1 MRPSC
6 APLPPDLASRAKRV
20 ALALPLLAPRFF
32 GGVGGFGGFGGG
44 EQEPETQKG
53 RTVVVDLEVTLRD
66 LYLGRVFE
74 VLREKAEYKPA
85 KGTRK
90 CNCKTRMATR
100 QIAPGMYQQYP
111 TQTCEDC
118 PAVKLVRSKEALQV
132 EVEPG
137 MRDGH
142 EITFFEQGEPLLDG
156 EPGDLKFRLRTVA
169 SANAA
174 GVPFERRGDDLLVA
188 ATVTLT
194 DALVGFERQ
203 MLHLDGK
210 AVPLRAEGV
219 TRPGDVA
226 RLPGQGMP
234 VNGHGRRFGDMYVS
248 YSVQM
253 PAALT
258 DAQKKT
264 VRELFKDAF

>member
-1 MRPSC
+1 
-6 APLPPDLASRAKRV
+6 
-20 ALALPLLAPRFF
+20 
-32 GGVGGFGGFGGG
+32 
-44 EQEPETQKG
+44 
-53 RTVVVDLEVTLRD
+53 VDLEVTLRD
-66 LYLGRVFE
+66 LYLGRTFAV
-74 VLREKAEYKPA
+74 VREKAEYKPS

-111 TQTCEDC
+111 TQSCEDC
-118 PAVKLVRSKEALQV
+118 PAVKLVRAAETLQV

-156 EPGDLKFRLRTVA
+156 EPGDLKFRLRTAASGNADGVA
-169 SANAA
+169 
-174 GVPFERRGDDLLVA
+174 FERRGDDLHVG

-194 DALVGFERQ
+194 DALVGFERSL
-203 MLHLDGK
+203 LHLDGK
-210 AVPLRAEGV
+210 QVPLRAEGV

-226 RLPGQGMP
+226 KLQGQGMP
-234 VNGHGRRFGDMYVS
+234 VNGHGKRFGNMYVT

-253 PAALT
+253 PTQLT

>member
-1 MRPSC
+1 M
-6 APLPPDLASRAKRV
+6 
-20 ALALPLLAPRFF
+20 
-32 GGVGGFGGFGGG
+32 
-44 EQEPETQKG
+44 
-53 RTVVVDLEVTLRD
+53 TLRD
-66 LYLGRVFE
+66 LYLGRTFAV
-74 VLREKAEYKPA
+74 VREKAEYKPS

-111 TQTCEDC
+111 TQSCEDC
-118 PAVKLVRSKEALQV
+118 PAVKLVRAAETLQV

-156 EPGDLKFRLRTVA
+156 EPGDLKFRLRTAASGNADGVA
-169 SANAA
+169 
-174 GVPFERRGDDLLVA
+174 FERRGDDLHVG

-194 DALVGFERQ
+194 DALVGFERSL
-203 MLHLDGK
+203 LHLDGK
-210 AVPLRAEGV
+210 QVPLRAEGV

-226 RLPGQGMP
+226 KLQGQGMP
-234 VNGHGRRFGDMYVS
+234 VNGHGKRFGNMYVT

-253 PAALT
+253 PTQLT

-264 VRELFKDAF
+264 VRDLFKDAF

>member
-1 MRPSC
+1 
-6 APLPPDLASRAKRV
+6 
-20 ALALPLLAPRFF
+20 
-32 GGVGGFGGFGGG
+32 
-44 EQEPETQKG
+44 
-53 RTVVVDLEVTLRD
+53 VDLEVTLRD
-66 LYLGRVFE
+66 LYLGRTFAV
-74 VLREKAEYKPA
+74 VREKAEYKPS

-111 TQTCEDC
+111 TQSCEDC
-118 PAVKLVRSKEALQV
+118 PAVKLVRAAETLQV

-156 EPGDLKFRLRTVA
+156 EPGDLKFRLRTAASGNADGVA
-169 SANAA
+169 
-174 GVPFERRGDDLLVA
+174 FERRGDDLHVG

-194 DALVGFERQ
+194 DALVGFERSL
-203 MLHLDGK
+203 LHLDGK
-210 AVPLRAEGV
+210 QVPLRAEGV

-226 RLPGQGMP
+226 KLQGQGMP
-234 VNGHGRRFGDMYVS
+234 VNGHGKRFGNMYVT

-253 PAALT
+253 PTQLT

-264 VRELFKDAF
+264 VRDLFKDAF

>member
-1 MRPSC
+1 
-6 APLPPDLASRAKRV
+6 
-20 ALALPLLAPRFF
+20 
-32 GGVGGFGGFGGG
+32 
-44 EQEPETQKG
+44 
-53 RTVVVDLEVTLRD
+53 VTLRD
-66 LYLGRVFE
+66 LYLGRTFAV
-74 VLREKAEYKPA
+74 VREKAEYKPS

-111 TQTCEDC
+111 TQSCEDC
-118 PAVKLVRSKEALQV
+118 PAVKLVRAAETLQV

-156 EPGDLKFRLRTVA
+156 EPGDLKFRLRTAASGNADGVA
-169 SANAA
+169 
-174 GVPFERRGDDLLVA
+174 FERRGDDLHVG

-194 DALVGFERQ
+194 DALVGFERSL
-203 MLHLDGK
+203 LHLDGK
-210 AVPLRAEGV
+210 QVPLRAEGV

-226 RLPGQGMP
+226 KLQGQGMP
-234 VNGHGRRFGDMYVS
+234 VNGHGKRFGNMYVT

-253 PAALT
+253 PTQLT

>member
-1 MRPSC
+1 M
-6 APLPPDLASRAKRV
+6 
-20 ALALPLLAPRFF
+20 
-32 GGVGGFGGFGGG
+32 
-44 EQEPETQKG
+44 
-53 RTVVVDLEVTLRD
+53 TLRD
-66 LYLGRVFE
+66 LYLGRTFAV
-74 VLREKAEYKPA
+74 VREKAEYKPS

-111 TQTCEDC
+111 TQSCEDC
-118 PAVKLVRSKEALQV
+118 PAVKLVRAAETLQV

-156 EPGDLKFRLRTVA
+156 EPGDLKFRLRTAASGNADGVA
-169 SANAA
+169 
-174 GVPFERRGDDLLVA
+174 FERRGDDLHVG

-194 DALVGFERQ
+194 DALVGFERSL
-203 MLHLDGK
+203 LHLDGK
-210 AVPLRAEGV
+210 QVPLRAEGV

-226 RLPGQGMP
+226 KLQGQGMP
-234 VNGHGRRFGDMYVS
+234 VNGHGKRFGNMYVT

-253 PAALT
+253 PTQLT